1 LSNTGKE
8 LASHRVEAF
17 IIGLIGGAA
26 AMLTVVAFYMA
37 VLIQKQPFLFGNTS
51 GQAFTAAGL
60 CAAVVPLALGYE
72 LYKQGQLRVRK

>member
-1 LSNTGKE
+1 
-8 LASHRVEAF
+8 
-17 IIGLIGGAA
+17 
-26 AMLTVVAFYMA
+26 MLTVVAFYMA

-60 CAAVVPLALGYE
+60 CAVVVPLALGYE